1 MLRKKYH
8 GVDTKLKFF
17 VFSLTRSISGV
28 SFTVDTLPFMF
39 LRSIWYWSYREKN
52 KSAVNMFHNDTDRGK
67 TKKREENRKPERKY
81 LLLWTK
87 KVYLSVC

>member
-1 MLRKKYH
+1 MRATYEGLLKMRFSVHGFYFSHFTSQLIFLEKGKKSVVRKCYKKYY

-39 LRSIWYWSYREKN
+39 LRSIWY
-52 KSAVNMFHNDTDRGK
+52 
-67 TKKREENRKPERKY
+67 
-81 LLLWTK
+81 
-87 KVYLSVC
+87 